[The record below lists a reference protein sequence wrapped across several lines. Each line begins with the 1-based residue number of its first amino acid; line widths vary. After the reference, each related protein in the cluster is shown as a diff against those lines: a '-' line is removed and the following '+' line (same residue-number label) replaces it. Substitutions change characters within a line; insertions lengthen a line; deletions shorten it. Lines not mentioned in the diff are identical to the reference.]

1 MRFWTRLQQ
10 LAPLDPATLGQDFM
24 LPITSDLA
32 ARLRRAA
39 RARGQPPEALAE
51 QLLKHGLQRAAR
63 RALVSEILQRLTP
76 RQREVAWLTT
86 RGYTN
91 QRIAEELV
99 ISPETVKTHIRH
111 VLEAF
116 NLSSKTDLRVLL
128 LDLGVRGWEV
138 PSDD

>member
-1 MRFWTRLQQ
+1 MWFWTRLRQSAQ
-10 LAPLDPATLGQDFM
+10 HDHATTERDLKLPLNSELAT
-24 LPITSDLA
+24 
-32 ARLRRAA
+32 RLTRAA
-39 RARGQPPEALAE
+39 RARGQPPQALAE
-51 QLLKHGLQRAAR
+51 QLLDHGLEQDAR
-63 RALVSEILQRLTP
+63 RALVTDVLQRLTP

-91 QRIAEELV
+91 QRIAETLV

-111 VLEAF
+111 VLEEL
-116 NLSSKTDLRVLL
+116 NLSGKTDLRVLL